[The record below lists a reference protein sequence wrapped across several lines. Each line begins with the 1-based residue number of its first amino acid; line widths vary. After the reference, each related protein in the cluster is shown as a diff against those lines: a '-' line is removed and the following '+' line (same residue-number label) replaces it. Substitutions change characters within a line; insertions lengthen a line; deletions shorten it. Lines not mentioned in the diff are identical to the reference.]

1 MVDQIY
7 VQIRGLDM
15 PGSNFLLHLFAFLVS
30 SLFAAGC
37 FSSIQRIDGTTEAQ
51 AFEIYATS
59 VVVSDPRDL
68 ISVDSGIGVIGDY
81 KYSLDGSL
89 APVLLRGAETDSS
102 KTVVKDLVTGRIGV
116 TEGKLII
123 KYAAGNNPDNIA
135 LDYGY
140 EVVDHLRL
148 INRMV
153 VKLPNLTDLPN
164 VQSSLR
170 LDERVLETS
179 LEVDYGGYRLR

>member
-1 MVDQIY
+1 MVNQIY

-15 PGSNFLLHLFAFLVS
+15 PGSNFLFHLFVFLAS
-30 SLFAAGC
+30 SFFAAGC

-51 AFEIYATS
+51 AFEIYASS

-68 ISVDSGIGVIGDY
+68 IRVNSGIGVVGDY

-89 APVLLRGAETDSS
+89 APALLRGAETDSG
-102 KTVVKDLVTGRIGV
+102 KTVVRDLVTGKIGV

-140 EVVDHLRL
+140 DVVDYLRS

-153 VKLPNLTDLPN
+153 VKLPDLTDLLN

-179 LEVDYGGYRLR
+179 LEVDFGGYRLR